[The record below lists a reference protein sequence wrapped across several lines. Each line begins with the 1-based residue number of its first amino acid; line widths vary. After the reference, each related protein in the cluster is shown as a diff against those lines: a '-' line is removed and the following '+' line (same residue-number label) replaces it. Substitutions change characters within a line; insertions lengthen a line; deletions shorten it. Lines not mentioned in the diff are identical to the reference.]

1 MNKVALV
8 TLWVDQQAKQ
18 IVRYTFDNVEFGFLP
33 GRAFARLDTVRASM
47 TMAQVLDGVWLPRTI
62 DMDGSVTLATGS
74 YRVDYV
80 REFSGYRRGETSV
93 TIRVPERQ

>member
-33 GRAFARLDTVRASM
+33 GRTLARLDTVRASM
-47 TMAQVLDGVWLPRTI
+47 TMARVLDGVWLPATVS
-62 DMDGSVTLATGS
+62 MDGAVTLATGS
-74 YRVDYV
+74 YRVEYL

-93 TIRVPERQ
+93 TIHVREEH